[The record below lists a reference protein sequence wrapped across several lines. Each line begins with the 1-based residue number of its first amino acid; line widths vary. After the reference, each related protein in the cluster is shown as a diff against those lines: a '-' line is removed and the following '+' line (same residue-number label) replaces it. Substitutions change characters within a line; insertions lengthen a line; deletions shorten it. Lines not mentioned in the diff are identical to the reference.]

1 MRFTKAGTMFDVEV
15 IRRDFPIL
23 SRQVHGKPLVYL
35 DNAATTQKPRAVID
49 ALVHYYEH
57 QNANIHRAIHT
68 LGEEATA
75 AYEGTRAKVSRF
87 INAPRPEN
95 IVFTRSAT
103 ESLNLVASA
112 WGRANLREGDEIV
125 LTQMEHHSNMVPWQ
139 RLAQEVGATV
149 RYIGVTDEGTLDLD
163 GLDDI
168 ITDRTKLVS
177 VTQVSNAFGTINPL
191 GKIIAAAHRRGAL
204 AVVDGAQSVP
214 HMPVDVQA
222 LDCDFLA
229 FSGHK
234 MLGPTGVGVLYARY
248 ELLEA
253 MEPYQSGGEMISR
266 VRLEGATWN
275 DVPWKFEAGTPNI
288 AGVVAFSAA
297 LDYLSA
303 LGMDNVRAHER
314 ELTAYALRRIRKLE
328 DIIVYGVQDASQR
341 GGVVSFNYPDIH
353 PHDVGTIL
361 DREGVAIRAGHHCA
375 QPLMRRFD
383 MAGTARASFY
393 IYSTLAEVDALVAGI
408 EKARAFFVHD
418 RA

>member
-1 MRFTKAGTMFDVEV
+1 MLDVQA
-15 IRRDFPIL
+15 IRQDFPIL
-23 SRQVHGKPLVYL
+23 DRRVHGKPLVYL
-35 DNAATTQKPRAVID
+35 DNAATTQKPRQVID
-49 ALVHYYEH
+49 ALVHFYEH

-75 AYEGTRAKVSRF
+75 AYEETRAKVARF
-87 INAPRPEN
+87 INAPRPES
-95 IVFTRSAT
+95 IVFTRSTT
-103 ESLNLVASA
+103 EALNLVASA
-112 WGRANLREGDEIV
+112 WGRTNVREGDEIV

-139 RLAQEVGATV
+139 RLAQQVGASV

-168 ITDRTKLVS
+168 MTEKTKLVG
-177 VTQVSNAFGTINPL
+177 VTQVSNAFGTINSL

-214 HMPVDVQA
+214 HMPVDVQTM
-222 LDCDFLA
+222 DCDFLA
-229 FSGHK
+229 FSAHK
-234 MLGPTGVGVLYARY
+234 MLGPTGVGVLYARP

-253 MEPYQSGGEMISR
+253 MEPYQSGGEMIRR

-288 AGVVAFSAA
+288 ADVIAFGAA

-314 ELTAYALRRIRKLE
+314 ELTAYALRRLAQLE
-328 DIIVYGVQDASQR
+328 DIIIYGPRDASQR
-341 GGVVSFNYPDIH
+341 GGVVSFNCPEIH

-361 DREGVAIRAGHHCA
+361 DQEGVAIRAGHHCA

-383 MAGTARASFY
+383 IAGTARASFY
-393 IYSTLAEVDALVAGI
+393 IYNTREEVDALVEGV
-408 EKARAFFVHD
+408 EKARAFFGH
-418 RA
+418 APG

>member
-1 MRFTKAGTMFDVEV
+1 MFDVEA

-35 DNAATTQKPRAVID
+35 DNAATTQKPRAVIE

-75 AYEGTRAKVSRF
+75 AYEETRAKVSRF

-95 IVFTRSAT
+95 VVFTRSAT
-103 ESLNLVASA
+103 EALNLVASA

-139 RLAQEVGATV
+139 RLAQEVGASV
-149 RYIGVTDEGTLDLD
+149 KYIGVTDEGTLDLD
-163 GLDDI
+163 GLDDV
-168 ITDRTKLVS
+168 ITDRTKLVG

-214 HMPVDVQA
+214 HMPLDVQA

-248 ELLEA
+248 DLLEA

-314 ELTAYALRRIRKLE
+314 ELTAYALGRIRKLE

-393 IYSTLAEVDALVAGI
+393 IYNTLAEVDALVAGI

>member
-1 MRFTKAGTMFDVEV
+1 MLDVQA
-15 IRRDFPIL
+15 IRQDFPIL
-23 SRQVHGKPLVYL
+23 GRRVHGKPLVYL
-35 DNAATTQKPRAVID
+35 DNAATTQKPRAVIE
-49 ALVHYYEH
+49 ALVHFYEH

-75 AYEGTRAKVSRF
+75 AYEETRAKVCQF
-87 INAPRPEN
+87 VNAPRPES

-103 ESLNLVASA
+103 EALNLVASA

-149 RYIGVTDEGTLDLD
+149 KYIGVTDEGALDLSS
-163 GLDDI
+163 LDDI
-168 ITDRTKLVS
+168 ITEKTKLVS

-204 AVVDGAQSVP
+204 AVVDAAQSVP

-222 LDCDFLA
+222 MDCDFLA

-253 MEPYQSGGEMISR
+253 MEPYEGGGEMIRR

-288 AGVVAFSAA
+288 AGVIAFSAA

-303 LGMDNVRAHER
+303 LGLDNIRAHEQA
-314 ELTAYALRRIRKLE
+314 LTVYALGRLCQLE
-328 DIIVYGVQDASQR
+328 DIIIYGPQDASQR

-383 MAGTARASFY
+383 ISGTARASFY
-393 IYSTLAEVDALVAGI
+393 IYNTLEEVDALVEGI
-408 EKARAFFVHD
+408 EKARAFFGH
-418 RA
+418 APG

>member
-1 MRFTKAGTMFDVEV
+1 MKPARTVFDVQA

-23 SRQVHGKPLVYL
+23 GRQVHGKPLVYL

-49 ALVHYYEH
+49 ALVHFYEH

-75 AYEGTRAKVSRF
+75 AYEETRAKVSRF

-95 IVFTRSAT
+95 IVFTRSTT
-103 ESLNLVASA
+103 EALNLVAYA
-112 WGRANLREGDEIV
+112 WGRANVKEGDEIV

-139 RLAQEVGATV
+139 RLAQEVGAIV
-149 RYIGVTDEGTLDLD
+149 KYIGVTDGGTLDLD

-168 ITDRTKLVS
+168 ITEKTKLVG

-204 AVVDGAQSVP
+204 ALVDAAQSVP

-222 LDCDFLA
+222 IDCDFLA
-229 FSGHK
+229 FSAHK

-288 AGVVAFSAA
+288 AGVIAFAAA

-303 LGMDNVRAHER
+303 LGMGNVRAHEQ
-314 ELTAYALRRIRKLE
+314 ELTAYALGRLRQLE
-328 DIIVYGVQDASQR
+328 DITIYGPRDASQR
-341 GGVVSFNYPDIH
+341 GGVVSFNCPDIH

-361 DREGVAIRAGHHCA
+361 DREGVAIRGGHHCA

-393 IYSTLAEVDALVAGI
+393 IYNTPQEVDALVEGI
-408 EKARAFFVHD
+408 EKARAFFGHD
-418 RA
+418 R

>member
-1 MRFTKAGTMFDVEV
+1 MTRAWMRTVFDVQA
-15 IRRDFPIL
+15 IRQDFPIL
-23 SRQVHGKPLVYL
+23 SRRVHGKPLVYL
-35 DNAATTQKPRAVID
+35 DSAATTQKPRAVIE
-49 ALVHYYEH
+49 ALVHFYEH

-75 AYEGTRAKVSRF
+75 AYEETRAKVSRF

-103 ESLNLVASA
+103 EALNLVASA
-112 WGRANLREGDEIV
+112 WGRANVRQGDEIV

-139 RLAQEVGATV
+139 RLAQEVKATV
-149 RYIGVTDEGTLDLD
+149 KYIGVTDEGTLDLSS
-163 GLDDI
+163 LDDI
-168 ITDRTKLVS
+168 ITEKTKLVS

-204 AVVDGAQSVP
+204 AVVDAAQSVP

-222 LDCDFLA
+222 MDCDFLA

-253 MEPYQSGGEMISR
+253 MQPYQSGGEMISR

-288 AGVVAFSAA
+288 AGVIAFGAA

-303 LGMDNVRAHER
+303 LGMDNVRAHEQ
-314 ELTAYALRRIRKLE
+314 ELTAYALGRLRRLE
-328 DIIVYGVQDASQR
+328 DIISYGPQDPSQR

-361 DREGVAIRAGHHCA
+361 DRQGVAIRGGHHCA

-383 MAGTARASFY
+383 IAGTARASFY
-393 IYSTLAEVDALVAGI
+393 IYNTLEEVDALVEGI
-408 EKARAFFVHD
+408 EKARAFFSHD
-418 RA
+418 R

>member
-1 MRFTKAGTMFDVEV
+1 MKRARTAFDVQA

-23 SRQVHGKPLVYL
+23 GRQVHGKPLVYL

-49 ALVHYYEH
+49 ALVHYYEN

-75 AYEGTRAKVSRF
+75 AYEETRAKVSRF

-95 IVFTRSAT
+95 IVFTRGAT
-103 ESLNLVASA
+103 EALNLVAYA
-112 WGRANLREGDEIV
+112 WGRANVKEGDEIV
-125 LTQMEHHSNMVPWQ
+125 LSQMEHHSNMVPWQ

-149 RYIGVTDEGTLDLD
+149 KYIGVTDEGTLDLD
-163 GLDDI
+163 GLDDT
-168 ITDRTKLVS
+168 ITEKTKLVS
-177 VTQVSNAFGTINPL
+177 VTQVSNAFGTINVL
-191 GKIIAAAHRRGAL
+191 DKIIAAAHRRGAL

-229 FSGHK
+229 FSAHK
-234 MLGPTGVGVLYARY
+234 MLGPTGVGALYARY
-248 ELLEA
+248 ELLQA
-253 MEPYQSGGEMISR
+253 MEPFQSGGEMISR

-288 AGVVAFSAA
+288 ADVIAFSAA

-303 LGMDNVRAHER
+303 LGMDNVRAHEQ
-314 ELTAYALRRIRKLE
+314 ELTAYALRRLRQLE
-328 DIIVYGVQDASQR
+328 DIIVYGPQDASQR
-341 GGVVSFNYPDIH
+341 GGVASFNYPDIH
-353 PHDVGTIL
+353 AHDVGTIL
-361 DREGVAIRAGHHCA
+361 DRQGVAIRAGHHCA

-393 IYSTLAEVDALVAGI
+393 IYNTPEEVDALVEGI
-408 EKARAFFVHD
+408 EKARAFFSH
-418 RA
+418 APG

>member
-1 MRFTKAGTMFDVEV
+1 MLDVQA

-23 SRQVHGKPLVYL
+23 ARQVHGKPLVYL
-35 DNAATTQKPRAVID
+35 DNAATTQKPQAVIE
-49 ALVHYYEH
+49 ALVHFYEH

-75 AYEGTRAKVSRF
+75 AYEETRAKVCQF
-87 INAPRPEN
+87 VNGPRPES

-103 ESLNLVASA
+103 EALNLVAHA
-112 WGRANLREGDEIV
+112 WGRANVREGDEIV

-149 RYIGVTDEGTLDLD
+149 KYIAVTDEGTLDL
-163 GLDDI
+163 GTLDSI
-168 ITDRTKLVS
+168 ITEKTKLVG
-177 VTQVSNAFGTINPL
+177 VTQVSNAFGTLNPL
-191 GKIIAAAHRRGAL
+191 GEIIAAAHRRGAL
-204 AVVDGAQSVP
+204 AVVDAAQSVP

-222 LDCDFLA
+222 MDCDFLA

-253 MEPYQSGGEMISR
+253 MEPYQGGGEMIRR

-275 DVPWKFEAGTPNI
+275 DVPWKFEAGTPSI
-288 AGVVAFSAA
+288 ADVIAFSAA

-303 LGMDNVRAHER
+303 LGMGNVRAHEQAV
-314 ELTAYALRRIRKLE
+314 TAYALGRLRQLE
-328 DIIVYGVQDASQR
+328 DIIIYGPQDISQR

-383 MAGTARASFY
+383 ISGTARASFY
-393 IYSTLAEVDALVAGI
+393 IYNTLEEVDALVEGI
-408 EKARAFFVHD
+408 EKARAFFGH
-418 RA
+418 AAG

>member
-1 MRFTKAGTMFDVEV
+1 MKPARIRTVFDIQA

-23 SRQVHGKPLVYL
+23 LRQVHGKPLVYL

-49 ALVHYYEH
+49 ALVHFYEH

-75 AYEGTRAKVSRF
+75 AYEETRAKVAQF
-87 INAPRPEN
+87 VNAPRPEN
-95 IVFTRSAT
+95 VIFTRSAT
-103 ESLNLVASA
+103 EALNLVASA

-139 RLAQEVGATV
+139 RLAQEVGAAV
-149 RYIGVTDEGTLDLD
+149 KYIGVTDGGTLDLD

-168 ITDRTKLVS
+168 ITEKTKLVS

-191 GKIIAAAHRRGAL
+191 GRIIAAAHRRGAL
-204 AVVDGAQSVP
+204 ALVDGAQSVP

-222 LDCDFLA
+222 IDCDFLA
-229 FSGHK
+229 FSAHK
-234 MLGPTGVGVLYARY
+234 MLGPTGVGGLYGRH

-288 AGVVAFSAA
+288 ADVIAFAAA

-303 LGMDNVRAHER
+303 LGMDNVRAHEQ
-314 ELTAYALRRIRKLE
+314 ELTAYALGRLRQME
-328 DIIVYGVQDASQR
+328 DIIVYGPQDASQQ

-393 IYSTLAEVDALVAGI
+393 IYNTLQEVDALVEGI
-408 EKARAFFVHD
+408 EKARAFFGHD
-418 RA
+418 R

>member
-1 MRFTKAGTMFDVEV
+1 MFDVQA

-23 SRQVHGKPLVYL
+23 GRQVHGKPLVYL

-49 ALVHYYEH
+49 ALVHYYEN

-75 AYEGTRAKVSRF
+75 AYEETRAKVSRF
-87 INAPRPEN
+87 INAPRPET

-103 ESLNLVASA
+103 ESLNLIAYA
-112 WGRANLREGDEIV
+112 WGRANVRKGDEIV
-125 LTQMEHHSNMVPWQ
+125 LSQMEHHSNMVPWQ

-149 RYIGVTDEGTLDLD
+149 KYISVTDEGTLDLN
-163 GLDDI
+163 GLDAI
-168 ITDRTKLVS
+168 ITEKTKLVS
-177 VTQVSNAFGTINPL
+177 ITQVSNAFGTINVL
-191 GKIIAAAHRRGAL
+191 DKIIAAAHRRGAL

-229 FSGHK
+229 FSAHK

-253 MEPYQSGGEMISR
+253 MDPFQSGGEMISR

-288 AGVVAFSAA
+288 ADVVAFSAA

-303 LGMDNVRAHER
+303 LGMDNVRAHEQ
-314 ELTAYALRRIRKLE
+314 ELTAYALRRLRQLE
-328 DIIVYGVQDASQR
+328 DIIIYGPQDTSRR
-341 GGVVSFNYPDIH
+341 GGVASFNYPDIH
-353 PHDVGTIL
+353 AHDVGTIL
-361 DREGVAIRAGHHCA
+361 DRQGVAIRAGHHCA

-393 IYSTLAEVDALVAGI
+393 IYNTLEEVDALVEGV
-408 EKARAFFVHD
+408 EKARAFFSHD
-418 RA
+418 PG

>member
-1 MRFTKAGTMFDVEV
+1 MFDVQA

-23 SRQVHGKPLVYL
+23 ARQVHGKPLVYL
-35 DNAATTQKPRAVID
+35 DNAATTQKPRAVIE
-49 ALVHYYEH
+49 ALVRFYEQ

-75 AYEGTRAKVSRF
+75 AYEETRAKVSRF
-87 INAPRPEN
+87 VNAPRPES

-149 RYIGVTDEGTLDLD
+149 KYIGVTDEGTLDLD
-163 GLDDI
+163 GLDGI
-168 ITDRTKLVS
+168 MTDRTKLVS
-177 VTQVSNAFGTINPL
+177 VTQVSNAFGTIIPV

-204 AVVDGAQSVP
+204 TVVDGAQSVP

-288 AGVVAFSAA
+288 AGVIAFGAG

-314 ELTAYALRRIRKLE
+314 ELAAYALGRIRKLK
-328 DIIVYGVQDASQR
+328 DIITYGPQDASQR

-393 IYSTLAEVDALVAGI
+393 IYNTLAEVDALVAGI

>member
-1 MRFTKAGTMFDVEV
+1 MKPVRTRTMLDAQA

-23 SRQVHGKPLVYL
+23 GRQVHGKPLVYL

-75 AYEGTRAKVSRF
+75 AYEETRAKVSRF

-103 ESLNLVASA
+103 EALNLVAYA
-112 WGRANLREGDEIV
+112 WGRANVREGDEIV
-125 LTQMEHHSNMVPWQ
+125 LSQMEHHSNMVPWQ

-149 RYIGVTDEGTLDLD
+149 KYIGVTDEGTLDLD

-168 ITDRTKLVS
+168 ITEKTKLVS

-191 GKIIAAAHRRGAL
+191 SRIIAAAHRRGAL
-204 AVVDGAQSVP
+204 AMVDGAQSVP

-222 LDCDFLA
+222 MDCDFLA
-229 FSGHK
+229 FSAHK
-234 MLGPTGVGVLYARY
+234 MLGPTGVGALYARY

-253 MEPYQSGGEMISR
+253 MEPFQSGGEMISR

-288 AGVVAFSAA
+288 ADVIAFSAA

-303 LGMDNVRAHER
+303 LGMDNVRAHEQ
-314 ELTAYALRRIRKLE
+314 EMTAYALGRLRQVE
-328 DIIVYGVQDASQR
+328 DLTIYGPQDASQR

-353 PHDVGTIL
+353 AHDVGTIL

-393 IYSTLAEVDALVAGI
+393 IYNTQEEVDVLVQGI
-408 EKARAFFVHD
+408 EKARAFFSHD
-418 RA
+418 R

>member
-1 MRFTKAGTMFDVEV
+1 MTRARMRTVFDVQA

-23 SRQVHGKPLVYL
+23 GRQVHGKPLVYL
-35 DNAATTQKPRAVID
+35 DNAATTQKPRAVIE
-49 ALVHYYEH
+49 ALVHFYEH

-68 LGEEATA
+68 LGEEATV
-75 AYEGTRAKVSRF
+75 AYEETRAKVSRF

-103 ESLNLVASA
+103 EALNLVASA
-112 WGRANLREGDEIV
+112 WGRANVRQGDEIV

-139 RLAQEVGATV
+139 RLAQEVRATV
-149 RYIGVTDEGTLDLD
+149 KYIDVTDEGALDLD
-163 GLDDI
+163 NLNDI
-168 ITDRTKLVS
+168 ITEKTKLVS

-204 AVVDGAQSVP
+204 AVVDAAQSMP

-222 LDCDFLA
+222 MDCDFLA

-248 ELLEA
+248 DLLEA

-288 AGVVAFSAA
+288 AGVIAFGAA

-303 LGMDNVRAHER
+303 LGMDNVRTHEQ
-314 ELTAYALRRIRKLE
+314 ELTAYALGRLRRLE
-328 DIIVYGVQDASQR
+328 DIISYGPQDSSQR

-353 PHDVGTIL
+353 AHDVGTIL
-361 DREGVAIRAGHHCA
+361 DRAGVAIRGGHHCA

-383 MAGTARASFY
+383 IAGTARASFY
-393 IYSTLAEVDALVAGI
+393 IYNTLEEVDALVEGI
-408 EKARAFFVHD
+408 EKARAFFSHD
-418 RA
+418 R

>member
-1 MRFTKAGTMFDVEV
+1 MFDVQA

-35 DNAATTQKPRAVID
+35 DNAATTQKPRAVIE
-49 ALVHYYEH
+49 ALVHYYEQ

-68 LGEEATA
+68 LGEEATE
-75 AYEGTRAKVSRF
+75 AYEETRAKVAQF
-87 INAPRPEN
+87 INAPRPES

-139 RLAQEVGATV
+139 RLAEQVGATV
-149 RYIGVTDEGTLDLD
+149 KYIGVTDEGTLDLD
-163 GLDDI
+163 GLDDL
-168 ITDRTKLVS
+168 ITDRTKVVS

-191 GKIIAAAHRRGAL
+191 DKIIAAAHRRGAL

-288 AGVVAFSAA
+288 AGVIAFSAA

-314 ELTAYALRRIRKLE
+314 ELAAYALGRIRKLE
-328 DIIVYGVQDASQR
+328 GIIVYGVQDASQR

-353 PHDVGTIL
+353 AHDVGTIL

-383 MAGTARASFY
+383 MTGTARASFY
-393 IYSTLAEVDALVAGI
+393 IYNTLAEVDALVAGI

>member
-1 MRFTKAGTMFDVEV
+1 MKPARTVFDVQA

-23 SRQVHGKPLVYL
+23 ARRVHGKPLVYL

-49 ALVHYYEH
+49 ALVHFYEH

-75 AYEGTRAKVSRF
+75 AYEETRAKVSRF

-103 ESLNLVASA
+103 EALNLVAYA
-112 WGRANLREGDEIV
+112 WGRANVREGDEIV
-125 LTQMEHHSNMVPWQ
+125 LSQMEHHSNMVPWQ
-139 RLAQEVGATV
+139 RLAQEVRATV
-149 RYIGVTDEGTLDLD
+149 KYIGVTDEGTLDLD

-168 ITDRTKLVS
+168 ISERTKLVS
-177 VTQVSNAFGTINPL
+177 VTQVSNAFGTINAL

-229 FSGHK
+229 FSAHK

-253 MEPYQSGGEMISR
+253 MEPFQSGGEMISR

-288 AGVVAFSAA
+288 ADVIAFSAA

-303 LGMDNVRAHER
+303 LGMDNVRAHEQ
-314 ELTAYALRRIRKLE
+314 ELTAYALGRLRQLE
-328 DIIVYGVQDASQR
+328 DIIIYGPQDTSQR

-353 PHDVGTIL
+353 AHDVGTIL

-393 IYSTLAEVDALVAGI
+393 IYNTPEEVDALVQGV
-408 EKARAFFVHD
+408 EKARAFFSH
-418 RA
+418 APG

>member
-1 MRFTKAGTMFDVEV
+1 MTRARMRTVFDVQA

-23 SRQVHGKPLVYL
+23 SRRVHGKPLVYL
-35 DNAATTQKPRAVID
+35 DSAATTQKPRAVIE
-49 ALVHYYEH
+49 ALVHFYEH

-75 AYEGTRAKVSRF
+75 AYEETRAKVSRF

-103 ESLNLVASA
+103 EALNLVASA
-112 WGRANLREGDEIV
+112 WGRANVRQGDEIV

-149 RYIGVTDEGTLDLD
+149 KYMGVTDEGALDLSS
-163 GLDDI
+163 LDDI
-168 ITDRTKLVS
+168 ITEKTKLVS

-204 AVVDGAQSVP
+204 TVVDAAQSVP

-222 LDCDFLA
+222 MDCDFLA

-288 AGVVAFSAA
+288 AGVIAFGAA

-303 LGMDNVRAHER
+303 LGMDNVRAHEQ
-314 ELTAYALRRIRKLE
+314 ELTAYALGRLRRLE
-328 DIIVYGVQDASQR
+328 DIITYGPQDPSQR
-341 GGVVSFNYPDIH
+341 GGVVSFNHPDIH

-361 DREGVAIRAGHHCA
+361 DRAGVAIRAGHHCA

-383 MAGTARASFY
+383 IAGTARASFY
-393 IYSTLAEVDALVAGI
+393 IYNTLEEVDALVEGI
-408 EKARAFFVHD
+408 EKARAFFSHD
-418 RA
+418 R

>member
-1 MRFTKAGTMFDVEV
+1 MFDVEA

-49 ALVHYYEH
+49 ALVHYYEQ

-75 AYEGTRAKVSRF
+75 AYEETRAKVARF

-168 ITDRTKLVS
+168 ITDRTKVVS

-234 MLGPTGVGVLYARY
+234 MLGPTGVGVLYARD

-288 AGVVAFSAA
+288 AGVIAFSAA

-314 ELTAYALRRIRKLE
+314 ELTAYALGRIRQLK

-353 PHDVGTIL
+353 AHDVGTIL

-393 IYSTLAEVDALVAGI
+393 IYNTLAEVDALVAGI

>member
-1 MRFTKAGTMFDVEV
+1 MLDVQA

-23 SRQVHGKPLVYL
+23 GRQVHGKPLVYL

-49 ALVHYYEH
+49 ALVHFYEH

-75 AYEGTRAKVSRF
+75 AYEETRAKVARF
-87 INAPRPEN
+87 INAPRPES
-95 IVFTRSAT
+95 IVFTRSTT
-103 ESLNLVASA
+103 EALNLVASA
-112 WGRANLREGDEIV
+112 WGRANVREGDEIV

-139 RLAQEVGATV
+139 RLAQEVGASV

-168 ITDRTKLVS
+168 ITEKTKLVS

-191 GKIIAAAHRRGAL
+191 DKIIAAAHRRGAL

-222 LDCDFLA
+222 MGCDFLA
-229 FSGHK
+229 FSAHK
-234 MLGPTGVGVLYARY
+234 MLGPTGVGVLCARH

-253 MEPYQSGGEMISR
+253 MEPYQSGGEMIRR

-288 AGVVAFSAA
+288 ADVIAFGAG

-314 ELTAYALRRIRKLE
+314 ELAGYALGRLAQLK
-328 DIIVYGVQDASQR
+328 DIIIYGPRDASQR
-341 GGVVSFNYPDIH
+341 GGVVSFNCSDIH

-361 DREGVAIRAGHHCA
+361 DQEGIAIRAGHHCA

-383 MAGTARASFY
+383 IAGTARASFY
-393 IYSTLAEVDALVAGI
+393 IYNTREEVDALAEGI
-408 EKARAFFVHD
+408 EKARAFFSH
-418 RA
+418 APG

>member
-1 MRFTKAGTMFDVEV
+1 MVFDVEA

-35 DNAATTQKPRAVID
+35 DNAATTQKPRAVIE

-75 AYEGTRAKVSRF
+75 AYEETRAKVSRF
-87 INAPRPEN
+87 INAPRPEA

-103 ESLNLVASA
+103 EALNLVASA

-139 RLAQEVGATV
+139 RLAQEAGASV
-149 RYIGVTDEGTLDLD
+149 KYIGVTDDGTLDLD

-177 VTQVSNAFGTINPL
+177 VTQVSNAFGTINVL
-191 GKIIAAAHRRGAL
+191 DEIIAAAHRRGAL

-229 FSGHK
+229 FSAHK
-234 MLGPTGVGVLYARY
+234 MLGPTGVGALYARY

-253 MEPYQSGGEMISR
+253 MEPFQSGGEMISR

-288 AGVVAFSAA
+288 ADVIAFSAA
-297 LDYLSA
+297 LDYLTA
-303 LGMDNVRAHER
+303 LGMANVRAHEE
-314 ELTAYALRRIRKLE
+314 ELTAYALRRLRQREELTI
-328 DIIVYGVQDASQR
+328 YGPLDASRR

-375 QPLMRRFD
+375 QPLMNRFGV
-383 MAGTARASFY
+383 AGTVRASFY
-393 IYSTLAEVDALVAGI
+393 IYNTAEEVDTLLEGI
-408 EKARAFFVHD
+408 EKVRAFFGD
-418 RA
+418 AAR

>member
-1 MRFTKAGTMFDVEV
+1 MKPARIRTVFDVQA
-15 IRRDFPIL
+15 IRQDFPIL
-23 SRQVHGKPLVYL
+23 NRQVHGKPLVYL
-35 DNAATTQKPRAVID
+35 DNAATTQKPQAVID
-49 ALVHYYEH
+49 ALVHFYEH

-75 AYEGTRAKVSRF
+75 AYEETRAKACRF

-103 ESLNLVASA
+103 EALNLVAYA
-112 WGRANLREGDEIV
+112 WGRANVREGDEIV

-149 RYIGVTDEGTLDLD
+149 KYIGVTDGGTLDLD

-168 ITDRTKLVS
+168 ITEKTKLVG

-204 AVVDGAQSVP
+204 AVVDAAQSVP

-222 LDCDFLA
+222 IDCDFLA
-229 FSGHK
+229 FSAHK

-288 AGVVAFSAA
+288 AGVIAFAAA

-303 LGMDNVRAHER
+303 LGMENVRAHEQ
-314 ELTAYALRRIRKLE
+314 ELTAYALGRLRQLE
-328 DIIVYGVQDASQR
+328 DITTYGPRDASQR

-361 DREGVAIRAGHHCA
+361 DREGVAIRGGHHCA

-393 IYSTLAEVDALVAGI
+393 IYNTPQEVDALVEGI
-408 EKARAFFVHD
+408 EKARAFFGH
-418 RA
+418 AP